1 MDGENNGKPYEQMD
15 DLGVSLFLET
25 PKSTKTCN
33 SLMDCV
39 PQVPQFLPVAIWP
52 LVEATLHVSPG
63 QSSMVAVI
71 QYFHPAVVHVVLFAV
86 ALRYFTIWWITFW
99 STIPSED
106 VQWTC
111 VALVS
116 SSSMF
121 MGWLSI
127 GVFVS
132 SEVSR
137 REATT
142 KLFFGFP
149 HDCPSKLRV
158 MPLCGSFGAR
168 KAWED
173 KNLQHA
179 PNYHFF
185 FHTFMLCFL
194 FYFQKAISRDKFIVP
209 NQGCPTKSLSGPGT
223 FEHALRSLRPHIW
236 QSGLH
241 CKRAPV
247 ELLRC
252 STSSVGK
259 LRSLSLQLQASWDV
273 LNRFEMSKNLQKSQ
287 FSSPERPFQSK
298 HWSCCHM
305 LPPIFVHLGDA
316 GTWPL
321 YATSSQGAS
330 AKATQGG
337 LSLKVVFWDQ
347 AKIGTKIH
355 VLNKLLLENYR
366 IL

>member
-15 DLGVSLFLET
+15 DLGVPLFLET

-179 PNYHFF
+179 PNYLFF
-185 FHTFMLCFL
+185 FPH
-194 FYFQKAISRDKFIVP
+194 I
-209 NQGCPTKSLSGPGT
+209 
-223 FEHALRSLRPHIW
+223 HALFFVLFSKSNLQGQVHRPQPRMSNQVVVRTW
-236 QSGLH
+236 YVWT
-241 CKRAPV
+241 C
-247 ELLRC
+247 
-252 STSSVGK
+252 SSVPSAAH
-259 LRSLSLQLQASWDV
+259 LAVRTTLQACAGRVVTLQHKFSWKV
-273 LNRFEMSKNLQKSQ
+273 TQLIL
-287 FSSPERPFQSK
+287 
-298 HWSCCHM
+298 
-305 LPPIFVHLGDA
+305 
-316 GTWPL
+316 
-321 YATSSQGAS
+321 ATSSFLRRFES
-330 AKATQGG
+330 
-337 LSLKVVFWDQ
+337 FWD
-347 AKIGTKIH
+347 
-355 VLNKLLLENYR
+355 V
-366 IL
+366 